1 MDLTDVPDVRGP
13 SEEPPDFDDWEDPES
28 LLKNQPIRERMLDI
42 IVQLR
47 EPTKVA
53 TIANSVGCDTETARD
68 YLEWFREIGLV
79 REYDGRPVRYESN
92 RSFLRWR
99 RIERIRAE
107 FTDEEIRAE
116 LEDALETDTEFR
128 EHFGVDDPDAV
139 SLLDVAN
146 EDDLEDAWE
155 TLSAW
160 KTARN
165 RAALLDAARREGADG
180 GGRIGRIDA

>member
-13 SEEPPDFDDWEDPES
+13 SEIPPEFDDWEEPRS
-28 LLKNQPIRERMLDI
+28 LLTDGPIRERMLD
-42 IVQLR
+42 VTLQLR
-47 EPTKVA
+47 EPAAVA
-53 TIANSVGCDTETARD
+53 AIADRAGCAIETARD
-68 YLEWFREIGLV
+68 YLEWFREMEMV
-79 REYDGRPVRYESN
+79 RRYESRPIRYEAN

-99 RIERIRAE
+99 RVERIRTE

-116 LEDALETDTEFR
+116 LEDALETVAEFR

-139 SLLDVAN
+139 SLLDVAD

-155 TLSAW
+155 ALSTW

-165 RAALLDAARREGADG
+165 RAALLDAARRGEFG
-180 GGRIGRIDA
+180 GGYGRDDG